1 HPADRPAGAPR
12 GADRCQRVAREDQ
25 REAGGLI
32 MKLVLVKQT
41 DAKLELG
48 TPEADA
54 MRLFLFEMVRG
65 ATDKD
70 QRAWSRFI
78 RAINEAS
85 QGEYFQIDLKRTR
98 NSAFHRLIFAV
109 MTTVYAAQDLFDDL
123 ELLRADLNGEWKAIP
138 RSQNF
143 EEASEEEVRDFFEK
157 MCTFMRSATC
167 CAALWPEAPIESS
180 MEGMLKILS
189 RFDHEAYCHQYKETP

>member
-1 HPADRPAGAPR
+1 
-12 GADRCQRVAREDQ
+12 VAREDQ

-109 MTTVYAAQDLFDDL
+109 MTTVYAAQDLFDDF
-123 ELLRADLNGEWKAIP
+123 ELLRAYLKIGAGFVSYIPDEVNGEWKAIP

-189 RFDHEAYCHQYKETP
+189 RFDHEAY